1 MTGSREEKAV
11 GSRKLIG
18 SLGVLSLVSRIS
30 ILYRIANKLQEQQC
44 IGLARCRYR

>member
-11 GSRKLIG
+11 GSRKLIE

-30 ILYRIANKLQEQQC
+30 ILANKLQEQQC